1 MFYKLKCCYIY
12 IFRLGCLVRNMLDRD
27 EDMVFSG
34 IRYLFYGK
42 YKVMFYYLFVV
53 EIIIIYVFCFCVLIF
68 DDVSIINI

>member
-1 MFYKLKCCYIY
+1 MFYKLKCCCIY

-42 YKVMFYYLFVV
+42 YKVIFYNLFVV
-53 EIIIIYVFCFCVLIF
+53 EIIIICDLFLCF
-68 DDVSIINI
+68 NN

>member
-1 MFYKLKCCYIY
+1 MFYKLKCCWIY

-34 IRYLFYGK
+34 IRYSFYGK

-53 EIIIIYVFCFCVLIF
+53 EIIIICDLFLCF
-68 DDVSIINI
+68 NN

>member
-1 MFYKLKCCYIY
+1 MLLY

-34 IRYLFYGK
+34 IRYSFYGK

-53 EIIIIYVFCFCVLIF
+53 EIIIICDLFLCF
-68 DDVSIINI
+68 NN

>member
-34 IRYLFYGK
+34 IRYSFYGK
-42 YKVMFYYLFVV
+42 YKVMFYVFVV
-53 EIIIIYVFCFCVLIF
+53 EIMIICVLCLYF
-68 DDVSIINI
+68 NIW

>member
-1 MFYKLKCCYIY
+1 MFYKLKCCWIY

-34 IRYLFYGK
+34 IRYFFYGK

-53 EIIIIYVFCFCVLIF
+53 EIIIICDLFLCF
-68 DDVSIINI
+68 NN